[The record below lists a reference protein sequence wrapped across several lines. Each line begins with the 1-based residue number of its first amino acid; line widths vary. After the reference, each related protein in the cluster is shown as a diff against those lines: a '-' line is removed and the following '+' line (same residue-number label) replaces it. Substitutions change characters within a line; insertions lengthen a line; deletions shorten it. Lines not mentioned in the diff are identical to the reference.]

1 MLDLKFIR
9 QNPELVKEAFMKKAM
24 DGHEAVDRILDLDQ
38 ERRRILVRVEEL
50 RGLKNRVSEQVAQM
64 KKANEDARDLVEQMK
79 AVSSELK
86 ELETRLSEL
95 ERELSG
101 LLLLVPNIP
110 HPSAPVGPDETHNV
124 EVRRWGKPREFC
136 FEAKAHWDIGP
147 ELGILDFE
155 RATKVTGARFTV
167 FKGLGAALV
176 RALITFMIDLHV
188 NEHGY
193 SEILPP
199 FMVSRESMI
208 GTGQLP
214 KFEEDAF
221 SVRNSDYFLVP
232 TAEVPITNLHR
243 NEILPGDILPINYV
257 AYTPC
262 FRAEAGSHG
271 RDTRGL
277 VRQHQFDKVEM
288 VKFTLPETS
297 YEELERLTDNAE
309 DVLRKLKLP
318 YRVIEMCTG
327 DMGFTQTKK
336 YDVEV
341 WMPSYGRYVE
351 ISSCSNFEDF
361 QARRANI
368 RFRRTST
375 AKPEFVHTLNGSGLA
390 VGRTFAAILENYQN
404 EDGTVSIPEAL
415 KKYLPGVEL
424 IGRSDRTL

>member
-9 QNPELVKEAFMKKAM
+9 QNPELVKEAFVKKAM
-24 DGHEAVDRILDLDQ
+24 DGQEAVDRILDLDQ
-38 ERRRILVRVEEL
+38 ERRRILVRAEEL
-50 RGLKNRVSEQVAQM
+50 RGLKNRVSEQVGRM
-64 KKANEDARDLVEQMK
+64 KKTNEDARDLVEQMK
-79 AVSSELK
+79 TVSSELK
-86 ELETRLSEL
+86 ELETRLSEV

-101 LLLLVPNIP
+101 LLLLVPNLP

-124 EVRRWGKPREFC
+124 EVRRWGKPREFT
-136 FEAKAHWDIGP
+136 FEAKAHWDIGTD
-147 ELGILDFE
+147 LGILDFE

-221 SVRNSDYFLVP
+221 SLKNADYFLVP
-232 TAEVPITNLHR
+232 TAEVPVTNLHR
-243 NEILPGDILPINYV
+243 NEILPGDMLPIYYV

-297 YEELERLTDNAE
+297 YQELEKLTDNAE
-309 DVLRKLKLP
+309 DVLRRLELP

-368 RFRRTST
+368 RFRRDSS
-375 AKPEFVHTLNGSGLA
+375 ARPEFVHTLNGSGLA
-390 VGRTFAAILENYQN
+390 VGRTFASILENYQN

-424 IGRSDRTL
+424 IGRSHKIL

>member
-124 EVRRWGKPREFC
+124 EVRRWGKPREFN

-221 SVRNSDYFLVP
+221 SVKNSDYFLVP
-232 TAEVPITNLHR
+232 TAEVPVTNLHR

-297 YEELERLTDNAE
+297 YQELERLTDNAE
-309 DVLRKLKLP
+309 DVLRRLKLP
-318 YRVIEMCTG
+318 HRVIEMCTG